1 LFIFAPYILVTQ
13 MFERIEEQK
22 RQVLELEEKEDRLVN
37 EIDFHLERLLKHT
50 ERVGNVFFEKGPTI
64 YNFGGVGFS
73 GVKYAMFRETRY
85 DMEAIDKAI
94 IEDVDEAIFET
105 LKKNV
110 KAHVHK
116 AKDGSIIIDR
126 DGVRLRIEKAE

>member
-1 LFIFAPYILVTQ
+1 

-22 RQVLELEEKEDRLVN
+22 RKVLELEEKEDKLVN
-37 EIDFHLERLLKHT
+37 EIDFHLERLLKHI

-64 YNFGGVGFS
+64 YDVGGVGFS

-94 IEDVDEAIFET
+94 IEDVDEAIFEI

-110 KAHVHK
+110 KADVHK
-116 AKDGSIIIDR
+116 DRDGSIIIER
-126 DGVRLRIEKAE
+126 DGVRLRIEKEDE